1 MNVRARIEE
10 EFGQICVD
18 RSEDYALEGIEP
30 LPVAAPSSLE
40 EAQALLRLAAVEGW
54 TIIPA
59 GNGTRLHIGNPPSKA
74 DLIVSTARLQNLL
87 SHEAAD
93 MVAVA
98 QAGCTLH
105 HLQAELAKAKQWL
118 PVEAPR
124 AATIG
129 GIVATASP
137 SPLKYSKGGVRDYLI
152 GIKVIHSDGR
162 VTKAGGTVVK
172 NVAGYDL
179 MKLYTGSYG
188 TLALVVECNFK
199 LRPAPPA
206 DTTVIVFAPEPVR
219 LLNLISRARDVAAID
234 LLSPEACRRMLMST
248 EWALAFRLLGT
259 QAAISV
265 LQERLHSLF
274 EAAGLQ
280 SKVESSEFWQR
291 LNELDKHWEVCLR
304 VAAFPSQLKH
314 LLELLET
321 TLKRVRDG
329 WAVECQVGA
338 QVRVYLPACP
348 DADIITSLRRHF
360 PVMLE
365 RAPLE
370 LKKQL
375 DCRALSGAPLELMR
389 AIKKSLD
396 PADMFS
402 PGRMF

>member
-1 MNVRARIEE
+1 MKVRTRIEE
-10 EFGQICVD
+10 EFGQIWVD
-18 RSEDYALEGIEP
+18 RPEDYALEGIEAP
-30 LPVAAPSSLE
+30 PVAAPSSLE
-40 EAQALLRLAAVEGW
+40 EAQALLRLAAAEGW
-54 TIIPA
+54 AIIPA
-59 GNGTRLHIGNPPSKA
+59 GSGIGLHIGNPPVKA
-74 DLIVSTARLQNLL
+74 DLIVSTARLQSLL

-93 MVAVA
+93 MVAVV

-105 HLQAELAKAKQWL
+105 HLQTELAKAKQWL
-118 PVEAPR
+118 PIEAPQE
-124 AATIG
+124 ATLG

-137 SPLKYSKGGVRDYLI
+137 SPLKYSRGGVRDYLI
-152 GIKVIHSDGR
+152 GLKVIHSDGR

-188 TLALVVECNFK
+188 TLALIVECNFK
-199 LRPAPPA
+199 LRSVPPA

-219 LLNLISRARDVAAID
+219 LLSLISRARGVAAID
-234 LLSPEACRRMLMST
+234 LLSPEACRKVLIST

-259 QAAISV
+259 QAAISI

-274 EAAGLQ
+274 EAEGLK

-291 LNELDKHWEVCLR
+291 LTGLDKHWKVCLCI
-304 VAAFPSQLKH
+304 AAFPSQLKH

-321 TLKRVRDG
+321 TLKRVCDG

-338 QVRVYLPACP
+338 QVRVYLPTCP
-348 DADIITSLRRHF
+348 DADIISGLRRHF

-365 RAPLE
+365 RAPVE

-375 DCRALSGAPLELMR
+375 DCRALSGAQLELMR
-389 AIKKSLD
+389 AIKKSID
-396 PADMFS
+396 PANMFS